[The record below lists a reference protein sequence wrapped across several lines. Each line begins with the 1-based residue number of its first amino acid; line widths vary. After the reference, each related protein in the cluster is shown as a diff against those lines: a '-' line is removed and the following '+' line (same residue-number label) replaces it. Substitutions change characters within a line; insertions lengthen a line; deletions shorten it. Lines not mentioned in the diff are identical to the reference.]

1 MSSDMIQNL
10 PIISIIIPLAT
21 AFILGLVHF
30 KNKKI
35 YPVVTIGALAVSL
48 ICLILLIKPIFI
60 NGDIIVYWMGGW
72 EMIGISLEVDPF
84 SLFVGFIIS
93 IACLL
98 SSIYAYSYMSK
109 DEGGDKYYV
118 LFLVLCTSMIGFVFT
133 GDLFNMYVMIEIM
146 TFAAI
151 ALTAFRNHKY
161 KSIEAGFK
169 YIVSGSL
176 GSSFILIGTVLI
188 YSNLG
193 SLNIADLMVKVQ
205 AAGGVSENLVLAV
218 ALGFMIVGYAVKSF
232 MVPCHT
238 WPTDA
243 HMSAPS
249 SVSMILSGVMS
260 KTGIYGIVK
269 ILFIMFGLTGS
280 KGLSILLAVFGVITM
295 VVGVCMALMQTDFKR
310 LLAFHS
316 VSQIGYIVCGIS
328 IGIFTNSPDSNL
340 GLVAAIYHMV
350 NHSIFKGLLFLTAGS
365 ILYRVGTT
373 DLSKISGLVKKMP
386 FTTIAFLIGA
396 AGISGLPPFNGF
408 ISKGILYE
416 AGMKNGFQIIT
427 IIAFVVSALTLASF
441 VKVASS
447 AFFGPLR
454 CKNDEGID
462 VKEEDIKEVPLAMKI
477 PMAILSALTLIFGII
492 PGVIIDKIIVPVVG
506 AIRNIGA
513 YVLASFSD
521 IHGFN
526 FVADCSKLG
535 FYKPEV
541 FLLIF
546 VLLLILITSIVMFK
560 PKSSSVIEG
569 SKNASFS
576 CGEEDSLSKLG
587 PHDMFWG
594 FKESYRKYFNGL
606 TEGHSGVVNDYAFWI
621 IAALAITLVYSALFI

>member
-21 AFILGLVHF
+21 AFILGLFHF

-35 YPVVTIGALAVSL
+35 YPLVTIGALSL
-48 ICLILLIKPIFI
+48 SLLCLILLIKPVFM

-109 DEGGDKYYV
+109 DADEEKYYV
-118 LFLVLCTSMIGFVFT
+118 LFLILCTSMIGFVFT

-169 YIVSGSL
+169 YVVSGSL
-176 GSSFILIGTVLI
+176 GSSFILIATVLI

-260 KTGIYGIVK
+260 KTGIYGIIK

-350 NHSIFKGLLFLTAGS
+350 NHSIFKGLLFLTAGA
-365 ILYRVGTT
+365 ILYRIGTT
-373 DLSKISGLVKKMP
+373 DLSKVSGLVKKMP
-386 FTTIAFLIGA
+386 FTTICFLIGA

-454 CKNDEGID
+454 CKNDEGIE
-462 VKEEDIKEVPLAMKI
+462 VKEEDIKDVPIAMKI
-477 PMAILSALTLIFGII
+477 PMAILSALTLIFGIM

-506 AIRNIGA
+506 SIRNIGS

-526 FVADCSKLG
+526 FIADCSKLG

-546 VLLLILITSIVMFK
+546 VLLLILIASIVVFR
-560 PKSSSVIEG
+560 PKGNSVIDG
-569 SKNASFS
+569 SKNESFS
-576 CGEEDSLSKLG
+576 CGEEDTLSNLE

-594 FKESYRKYFNGL
+594 FKESYRKYFDGL
-606 TEGHSGVVNDYAFWI
+606 VEGHSGVVNDYAFWI